1 MQKPQG
7 ESVSGV
13 HTESETT
20 GKVITCKGECLSRD
34 ITESNWLI
42 WWIIQE
48 NNSFF
53 FFFSGAE
60 AAVVLGPGQPFVIEE
75 IQVDPPQKMEVRVKI
90 LYTSICHTDLSY
102 WKGEVYMPSLH
113 KNSQLSYN
121 SLANLLTSMYLLLQ
135 SEAYRV
141 YPRILGHEA
150 AG

>member
-53 FFFSGAE
+53 FFFFWGWSCCCAGSGTALCHRGNSSWSPSE
-60 AAVVLGPGQPFVIEE
+60 NGGSSQ
-75 IQVDPPQKMEVRVKI
+75 DP
-90 LYTSICHTDLSY
+90 LYFNLPHWSQLLE
-102 WKGEVYMPSLH
+102 GRGMPSLH